1 MILVKKWVNR
11 NSPLLISLI
20 TGIVFLCL
28 ITAGCV
34 TTSDVTGTE
43 VPGAL
48 DPIFGTWTGET
59 TNSKGYVEYYTMV
72 FNEDGT
78 GKVTV
83 KSMGTELPSTFTW
96 TKSSSLNYNLFFTIA
111 ASGFSQ
117 QNKLVMNSDEK
128 TFSVIGIEFTKN

>member
-1 MILVKKWVNR
+1 MNKSFLT
-11 NSPLLISLI
+11 SLI
-20 TGIVFLCL
+20 IGIIFLC
-28 ITAGCV
+28 IVTAGCV

-43 VPGAL
+43 TPGTL

-59 TNSKGYVEYYTMV
+59 TNAGYTEYYTMV

-83 KSMGTELPSTFTW
+83 KSMGTELPSDFTW
-96 TKSSSLNYNLFFTIA
+96 TKSSNLNYNLFFTIA

-117 QNKLVMNSDEK
+117 QNKLVMNSNEQS
-128 TFSVIGIEFTKN
+128 FSVIGIEFIKN